1 MNRWGSTVRGWMMGT
16 NKVQVEFF
24 VMSKCGATRV
34 SLMAGRLLMMIYSC
48 GWNGV
53 DRSWEKNYEKEK
65 QTKNKAHQGPDAKAC
80 EDSFLPAVA
89 SILRLPPTSP
99 DFDAATPRSVQ
110 VLQDLRSLVDLKFT
124 YIGSAEAVRSAG
136 KPFIMELEF
145 LSMVFWPLED
155 SIYLTCSRYSSEL
168 HKMNILGGWFPE
180 MACQKQIDKNRN

>member
-1 MNRWGSTVRGWMMGT
+1 MDETELT
-16 NKVQVEFF
+16 EVE
-24 VMSKCGATRV
+24 
-34 SLMAGRLLMMIYSC
+34 
-48 GWNGV
+48 
-53 DRSWEKNYEKEK
+53 EKEK

-155 SIYLTCSRYSSEL
+155 SIYLTCSRCSSEL
-168 HKMNILGGWFPE
+168 HKMNILGG
-180 MACQKQIDKNRN
+180 